1 MPKLRKEKI
10 LKGVPASPGISI
22 GTPFHYVHETLNVSR
37 NVIEDHEIEQ
47 EIQKYR
53 RSIEKSRAL
62 IIDDK
67 KKALKNNS
75 ADAAKIFDAHLLILD
90 DVVLIDEAISIISN
104 QNVQASYAVSKV
116 MKDYQTAFE
125 NLQNEYFSQR
135 AFDVEDVCRRII
147 SNIIAEEKN
156 EVHDTTVLNGKKIII
171 TKKLFPS
178 DTLNFDREH
187 ILGIITEYGGSTSH
201 AAIMARGMAVP
212 AIVGVQGIGK
222 WIDDTSLIIVD
233 GYTGK
238 VIINPTPTT
247 FEVYKK
253 MQHAEEKQYLEDL
266 NIAKLKS
273 ETLDKHKVSISCNIQ
288 TDDEV
293 ESVLKWSGE
302 GIGLFRTE
310 FLFESSLSILSEE
323 EQYRIYDKVSKDIFP
338 NNVIIRLLDIGG
350 DKLQDKLRLKE
361 DNPFLGVRG
370 LRLLFD
376 HPDIL
381 RSHLR
386 AILRASHRKNIW
398 IIIPFVTDIYEVKRI
413 KGIIGRVKNEMISE
427 GYNVDK
433 KIKIG
438 IMLEIPSVVMIVDHI
453 APLVDFFSIGTND
466 LTQYT
471 LAADRGNEKV
481 SHIFDSLHPAVIQ
494 LIKISIESANKHNK
508 YISLCGQMAAY
519 PIAIPLLL
527 GLGLRNF
534 SVTPFLVPVVK
545 KIIRRELVSDCEKL
559 AEQCLQN
566 GSGRKINKILSDF
579 FTNTIGERMIK

>member
-1 MPKLRKEKI
+1 VPKLRKEKI

-37 NVIEDHEIEQ
+37 EVIEDHEIEL
-47 EIQKYR
+47 EIEKYR
-53 RSIEKSRAL
+53 RSLDKSRAL
-62 IIDDK
+62 IIKDK
-67 KKALKNNS
+67 KKAIKNNGK
-75 ADAAKIFDAHLLILD
+75 DVAKIFDAHLLILD
-90 DVVLIDEAISIISN
+90 DGVLIDEAISIISN

-116 MKDYQTAFE
+116 MKDYQIAFE

-135 AFDVEDVCRRII
+135 AFDVEDVCRRVIR
-147 SNIIAEEKN
+147 NIIAEEKN
-156 EVHDTTVLNGKKIII
+156 EEHDTTVLNGKKIVV

-178 DTLNFDREH
+178 DALNFDKKH
-187 ILGIITEYGGSTSH
+187 ILGIITESGGSTSH
-201 AAIMARGMAVP
+201 AAILARGLAVP

-222 WIDDTSLIIVD
+222 WIDDTSLLIVD
-233 GYTGK
+233 GYAGE
-238 VIINPTPTT
+238 VIINPTPST
-247 FEVYKK
+247 FELYKK
-253 MQHAEEKQYLEDL
+253 KQHEEEKQYKEDL
-266 NIAKLKS
+266 SIAKLPS
-273 ETLDKHKVSISCNIQ
+273 ETLDRIKINISCNIQ
-288 TDDEV
+288 TEEEI

-310 FLFESSLSILSEE
+310 FLFESSLSILSEDQQFE
-323 EQYRIYDKVSKDIFP
+323 IYDKVSKDIFP
-338 NNVIIRLLDIGG
+338 NNAIIRLLDIGG
-350 DKLQDKLRLKE
+350 DKLQDKIRIKE

-370 LRLLFD
+370 IRLLFD
-376 HPDIL
+376 HPGIL

-386 AILRASHRKNIW
+386 AILRASHRNNIW

-413 KGIIGRVKNEMISE
+413 KGIIGRVKNELISE
-427 GYNVDK
+427 GIKVDK

-471 LAADRGNEKV
+471 LAADRGNERV
-481 SHIFDSLHPAVIQ
+481 NHIFDSLHPAVIQ
-494 LIKISIESANKHNK
+494 LIKKSIDSANKHNK
-508 YISLCGQMAAY
+508 YISICGQMAAY

-545 KIIRRELVSDCEKL
+545 KIIRRELVSDCKII
-559 AEQCLQN
+559 AEQCLKSGN
-566 GSGRKINKILSDF
+566 GRKINKILSDF
-579 FTNTIGERMIK
+579 FTNTIGERMIH